1 MILHIAVC
9 KQHFAGSAFFPR
21 LSVLYTRCY
30 HHGSSAH
37 PPFKILF
44 LGRDQFSCLVLNE
57 LHAAR
62 DVWDE
67 ISVATHPD
75 QRTGRRGTL
84 LSISPLK
91 LLAQNLNIPVY
102 AIPHTKSEFK
112 TWKPPPQ
119 FSNLNPAPLN
129 HVVVTASFGRILPA
143 SLLNMFTPTRRLNI
157 HPSLLPAYRGPAPIQ
172 HAILSGD
179 EETGVCVIEMLKL
192 KQGIDSGAIW
202 GCSRVPLHNGA
213 MFVDLRDTLAETGG
227 RLLVSVLR
235 DMRAGKATCIPQPP
249 IGSLSHAPMISAKDS
264 IIDFATMSAQVISR
278 RYRAI
283 SHQVCTVDRHVLS
296 YLQEADLFPMQ
307 RPLTTCISTGK
318 TVQLHSPAP
327 LDMHVPF
334 LSEFPGTAM
343 YHKPSRSLIIRCA
356 DDSVLSI
363 PLIKQESKTLMD
375 AKDWWNG
382 VKGLG
387 LVRDGELQLVNG
399 IRGSVP

>member
-1 MILHIAVC
+1 M
-9 KQHFAGSAFFPR
+9 
-21 LSVLYTRCY
+21 
-30 HHGSSAH
+30 
-37 PPFKILF
+37 
-44 LGRDQFSCLVLNE
+44 
-57 LHAAR
+57 
-62 DVWDE
+62 
-67 ISVATHPD
+67 
-75 QRTGRRGTL
+75 
-84 LSISPLK
+84 
-91 LLAQNLNIPVY
+91 Y

-283 SHQVCTVDRHVLS
+283 SHQ
-296 YLQEADLFPMQ
+296 

-334 LSEFPGTAM
+334 LSKFPGTAM